1 MNREPTDV
9 MQNTVAPD
17 TALPAEVNT
26 SSSDA
31 TQPRTTGG
39 LSPLSL
45 VPSLT
50 LIAMHFLQ
58 EELGPWDRFFSFS
71 MGNGGHRPKSP
82 R

>member
-1 MNREPTDV
+1 MNREPTDAKP
-9 MQNTVAPD
+9 NTVAPD
-17 TALPAEVNT
+17 TAVPADADT
-26 SSSDA
+26 PPSDA
-31 TQPRTTGG
+31 AQSRATGG

-58 EELGPWDRFFSFS
+58 EELGPWDRLFSFS